1 MLEVIGNGD
10 SFWKSILSV
19 KMQYNSLLFFVFFLL
34 FLCVFFLCR
43 DGKKKQICILTGNII
58 FYVWAGWQ
66 PMLIVLGSGLIA
78 FFTTLKIEKIYSRY
92 EGEKEELSPKEQVA
106 LFNGYKKK
114 ARKHL
119 ILGMVLLFG
128 VWILVKLGK
137 LLGFAT
143 VTTFAAMYEKTG
155 VIVPLGIS
163 YYTLS
168 TVGYILDVYWRKVV
182 PTHNF
187 VEFFSVM
194 TYFPHI
200 VQGPISKY
208 SDLIEKF
215 RKIPKFDFERVCF
228 GFQLMF
234 WGYIK
239 KMVIADRILLYTKG
253 VFAAPQEFAGAE
265 IFIAV
270 ILCVVQLYAD
280 FSGCMDIVRGISQ
293 IMGIELAENFRQP
306 FFSKSATE
314 FWTRWHITLSAW
326 TKEYIYL
333 PIAMNPKFLK
343 FTKKLKKNGKT
354 WLPSFLKGM
363 VPLIAVWLFTG
374 LWHGTG
380 LDYIVWG
387 LYWCMLMTLSK
398 ETAFIWDK
406 LYKKIGVDTQ
416 RRYYKLFQCVRTYF
430 IFAIGRMFTVAGSL
444 QGCALLWK
452 QMFAES
458 RLWVLSDG
466 TFYTYGLDEKDC
478 FVVLIGIIAMFI
490 VDVLHEK
497 GKRIRKTVAAQ
508 PLPVRWICYYGMIFA
523 IVILGV
529 YGAGYDASAFV
540 YGAF

>member
-10 SFWKSILSV
+10 SFWKSILSA

-43 DGKKKQICILTGNII
+43 DEKKKQICILTGNII

-66 PMLIVLGSGLIA
+66 PVLIVLGSGLIA
-78 FFTTLKIEKIYSRY
+78 FFATLKIEKIYSRY
-92 EGEKEELSPKEQVA
+92 EGEKEELSPKEQVT

-119 ILGMVLLFG
+119 ILAMVLLFG

-253 VFAAPQEFAGAE
+253 VFAAPQEFAGVE

-343 FTKKLKKNGKT
+343 FTKKMKKTEKRGC
-354 WLPSFLKGM
+354 LPF
-363 VPLIAVWLFTG
+363 
-374 LWHGTG
+374 
-380 LDYIVWG
+380 
-387 LYWCMLMTLSK
+387 
-398 ETAFIWDK
+398 
-406 LYKKIGVDTQ
+406 
-416 RRYYKLFQCVRTYF
+416 
-430 IFAIGRMFTVAGSL
+430 
-444 QGCALLWK
+444 
-452 QMFAES
+452 
-458 RLWVLSDG
+458 
-466 TFYTYGLDEKDC
+466 
-478 FVVLIGIIAMFI
+478 
-490 VDVLHEK
+490 
-497 GKRIRKTVAAQ
+497 
-508 PLPVRWICYYGMIFA
+508 
-523 IVILGV
+523 
-529 YGAGYDASAFV
+529 
-540 YGAF
+540 